1 MLGQGAQAPS
11 TEVQRFVQS
20 AFSMANFFKKYF
32 VRKNWRG
39 EINGELMNC
48 LLLKNSTIDGYVY

>member
-11 TEVQRFVQS
+11 IEVQRFVQS
-20 AFSMANFFKKYF
+20 AFSMANVSSKYF

-39 EINGELMNC
+39 GGEINE
-48 LLLKNSTIDGYVY
+48 LLLKNSTIDGYAY

>member
-11 TEVQRFVQS
+11 IEVQRFVQS
-20 AFSMANFFKKYF
+20 AFSIANFLKYF

-39 EINGELMNC
+39 GSELLNC
-48 LLLKNSTIDGYVY
+48 Y